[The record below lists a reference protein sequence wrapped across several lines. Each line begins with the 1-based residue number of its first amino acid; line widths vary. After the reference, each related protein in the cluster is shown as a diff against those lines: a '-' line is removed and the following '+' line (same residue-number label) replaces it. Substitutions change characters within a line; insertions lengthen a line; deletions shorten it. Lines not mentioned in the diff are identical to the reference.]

1 MVLKFTN
8 SIDDNGIGICKFG
21 STKASNES
29 WTGQSYI
36 PPAKPENR
44 PWYDHVG
51 VGSVHAL
58 LGLLGGVQLV
68 APIPDRVQDLEDDVT
83 EEKKK
88 AHAEEQNLE
97 TAQRLEEK
105 LKDEKD
111 KAERDAKDKK
121 KEGKQEW
128 EKNEHHF
135 HNK

>member
-8 SIDDNGIGICKFG
+8 SIDDNGIGIRKFG

>member
-1 MVLKFTN
+1 VTN
-8 SIDDNGIGICKFG
+8 A
-21 STKASNES
+21 KAS
-29 WTGQSYI
+29 Q
-36 PPAKPENR
+36 
-44 PWYDHVG
+44 
-51 VGSVHAL
+51 AL
-58 LGLLGGVQLV
+58 AEQALKKHQDKLQDIKRNNG

-97 TAQRLEEK
+97 IAQRVEEK